1 MLKGVVNIM
10 ENKNNSSY
18 KTIQAI
24 NEKRDS
30 KASRVLVPLAS
41 GIVGAG
47 ITLGVVLG
55 VPQIKDKVF
64 TDNNTEQHQ
73 NSILPTI
80 SSTDDNSLPTTTVSY
95 EDIGPSVAN
104 KILPSV
110 VGIEVE
116 YTVNS
121 IFGGKGTSTGSGSG
135 IIISSD
141 GYILTNNHV
150 VSNTDSSSTSAFYQV
165 SEANSI
171 KVYLYGDKETAYDA
185 EIIGTDKETDLA
197 VIKIDKDNLTAAELG
212 NSDNLKIGEWSMAIG
227 NPLGLTSSISV
238 GAVSA
243 VNREVTD
250 SDGNKYT
257 LIQTDAAINSGN
269 SGGALVNSK
278 GQVIG
283 INFMKISSVGVEG
296 ISFAIP
302 ITPAIEVSNQL
313 IQYSKVKRPYL
324 GITGTTVT
332 EQISKRYN
340 LVIGAYVQEVDTFS
354 KANSTGLKAGDVIT
368 EIDGKEIKT
377 MTELTDYV
385 KTKNIGDTVSLKVNR
400 NGENLDINCELSERP

>member
-1 MLKGVVNIM
+1 MSDRDNY
-10 ENKNNSSY
+10 SY

-24 NEKRDS
+24 DERKEK
-30 KASRVLVPLAS
+30 KTSRVIVPFIS
-41 GIVGAG
+41 GIIGAG
-47 ITLGVVLG
+47 LVIGICFG
-55 VPQIKDKVF
+55 VPEVKNKLLED
-64 TDNNTEQHQ
+64 TTNNQE
-73 NSILPTI
+73 SILPII
-80 SSTDDNSLPTTTVSY
+80 SSSEPETATTTVSY
-95 EDIGPSVAN
+95 EDIGPNVAN

-110 VGIEVE
+110 VGIEVQ

-121 IFGGKGTSTGSGSG
+121 IFGGQSLTTGSGSG

-150 VSNTDSSSTSAFYQV
+150 VSNTESASTSAFYQV

-171 KVYLYGDKETAYDA
+171 KVYLYGDSETAYDA

-197 VIKIDKDNLTAAELG
+197 VIKINKTGLTAAELG
-212 NSDNLKIGEWSMAIG
+212 NSDNLKIGEWSMAVG
-227 NPLGLTSSISV
+227 NPLGLASSISI

-243 VNREVTD
+243 INREVTD
-250 SDGNKYT
+250 DDGTKYN

-302 ITPAIEVSNQL
+302 ITPAIEVSNEL
-313 IQYSKVKRPYL
+313 IQYNKVRRPYL
-324 GITGTTVT
+324 GISGTTVT
-332 EQISKRYN
+332 EQIAKKYN
-340 LVIGAYVQEVDTFS
+340 LAIGVYVQEVDGFT
-354 KANSTGLKAGDVIT
+354 KAATAGLKGGDVIIA
-368 EIDGKEIKT
+368 IDNKEIKT
-377 MTELTDYV
+377 MTELTDYI
-385 KTKNIGDTVSLKVNR
+385 KSKNIGDTVTLKINR
-400 NGENLDINCELSERP
+400 NGEEIEITCELSEQP

>member
-1 MLKGVVNIM
+1 MD
-10 ENKNNSSY
+10 NNTNSY

-24 NEKRDS
+24 NERKEKKSS
-30 KASRVLVPLAS
+30 KVLVPFIS
-41 GIVGAG
+41 GIIGAG
-47 ITLGVVLG
+47 LTIGICFG
-55 VPQIKDKVF
+55 VPQVKDKLF
-64 TDNNTEQHQ
+64 NETTSNQG
-73 NSILPTI
+73 SILPII
-80 SSTDDNSLPTTTVSY
+80 SSTDTETPSQRVTY
-95 EDIGPSVAN
+95 EDIGPNVAN

-110 VGIEVE
+110 VGIEVQ

-121 IFGGKGTSTGSGSG
+121 IFGGQSLSTGSGSG
-135 IIISSD
+135 IIISPD

-171 KVYLYGDKETAYDA
+171 KVYLYGDSKNAYDA

-197 VIKIDKDNLTAAELG
+197 VIKINKTGLTAAELG
-212 NSDNLKIGEWSMAIG
+212 NSDNLKIGEWSMAVG
-227 NPLGLTSSISV
+227 NPLGLTSSISI

-250 SDGNKYT
+250 SDGTKYT

-302 ITPAIEVSNQL
+302 ISSAIKVSNEL
-313 IQYSKVKRPYL
+313 IQYNKVRRPYL

-332 EQISKRYN
+332 EQISKSYN
-340 LVIGAYVQEVDTFS
+340 LVIGVYVQSVDTFT
-354 KANSTGLKAGDVIT
+354 KAAVAGLKGGDVIT
-368 EIDGKEIKT
+368 AIDGKEIKT
-377 MTELTDYV
+377 MTELTEYI
-385 KTKNIGDTVSLKVNR
+385 KSKNIGDTVTLKINR
-400 NGENLDINCELSERP
+400 NGEELEIACELSEQP

>member
-1 MLKGVVNIM
+1 M
-10 ENKNNSSY
+10 EDKNDSSY
-18 KTIQAI
+18 KTIQTIA
-24 NEKRDS
+24 EKKEKKTS
-30 KASRVLVPLAS
+30 KVLVPLVS

-47 ITLGVVLG
+47 VAIGVCFG
-55 VPQIKDKVF
+55 VPQIKNQLF
-64 TDNNTEQHQ
+64 NENDNTQ
-73 NSILPTI
+73 NSILPII
-80 SSTDDNSLPTTTVSY
+80 SSSEDETPTTTVAY
-95 EDIGPSVAN
+95 EDIGPNVAS

-110 VGIEVE
+110 VGIEVQ

-121 IFGGKGTSTGSGSG
+121 IFGGQGTSTGSGSG

-150 VSNTDSSSTSAFYQV
+150 VSNTDSSSTSSFYQV

-171 KVYLYGDKETAYDA
+171 KVYLYGDGETAYDA

-197 VIKIDKDNLTAAELG
+197 VIKINKDGLTAAELG
-212 NSDNLKIGEWSMAIG
+212 NSDNLKIGEWSMAVG

-243 VNREVTD
+243 VKREITD
-250 SDGNKYT
+250 SDGTKYT

-302 ITPAIEVSNQL
+302 ITAAIDVSNQL
-313 IQYSKVKRPYL
+313 IQYNKVKRPYL

-332 EQISKRYN
+332 EQISKKYN
-340 LVIGAYVQEVDTFS
+340 LTIGAYVQSVDTFA
-354 KANSTGLKAGDVIT
+354 KAASAGLKAGDVIT
-368 EIDGKEIKT
+368 AIDGNEIKT
-377 MTELTDYV
+377 MTELTDYI
-385 KTKNIGDTVSLKVNR
+385 KSKNIGDTVTLKVNR
-400 NGENLDINCELSERP
+400 NGETLEITCELSEQP